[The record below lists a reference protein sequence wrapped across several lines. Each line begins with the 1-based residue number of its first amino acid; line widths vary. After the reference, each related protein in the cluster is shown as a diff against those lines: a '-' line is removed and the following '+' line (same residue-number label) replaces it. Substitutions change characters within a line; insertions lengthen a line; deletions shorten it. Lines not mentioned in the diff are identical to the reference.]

1 MEQKV
6 YITKCIRL
14 LQLLAIRS
22 ELKRSAS
29 YTEAKYLAAR
39 TEQNEQEIEELQ
51 HALAVADEKKLEDDM
66 QQILIATGPE
76 KFDLITY

>member
-14 LQLLAIRS
+14 LQLFAIRS
-22 ELKRSAS
+22 ELKRSTP
-29 YTEAKYLAAR
+29 YTETKYLTTR

-51 HALAVADEKKLEDDM
+51 HALAVADEKKLEDNV
-66 QQILIATGPE
+66 QQVLIATGPE